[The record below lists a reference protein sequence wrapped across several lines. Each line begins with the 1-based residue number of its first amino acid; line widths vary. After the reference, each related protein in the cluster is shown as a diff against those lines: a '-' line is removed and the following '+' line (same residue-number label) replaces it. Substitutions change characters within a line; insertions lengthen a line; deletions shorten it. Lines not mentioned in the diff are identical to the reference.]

1 MLLAGRS
8 GDMDDMESVAVF
20 VDGDVDMNVTATP
33 DNSSVNLPM
42 TAAPEQYGGFVGG
55 DVDVFE
61 GELTEPTEWTAKGL
75 CHV

>member
-1 MLLAGRS
+1 
-8 GDMDDMESVAVF
+8 MESVAVF
-20 VDGDVDMNVTATP
+20 VDADVTATP

-42 TAAPEQYGGFVGG
+42 TAAPGQYGGFVSG

>member
-1 MLLAGRS
+1 
-8 GDMDDMESVAVF
+8 MDDMESGAVF

-33 DNSSVNLPM
+33 DNSSVNLM
-42 TAAPEQYGGFVGG
+42 ITVAKELEQYGGFVSG